1 MSSRARDWVRR
12 AGVVSLTASAV
23 LFGGVGSLTA
33 ANADQP
39 VKVGWWNAASSG
51 GQAAPAPDVNAGGMK
66 ISVSGSQVLA
76 FGAVAYN
83 LPADGTATLELTVTN
98 SSPEPSSAPAN
109 PASLPDTNVIVACP
123 TTDNN
128 WSAGDSQDPSTAPKY
143 DCTAHHYVGALSSD
157 GKTMT
162 FLIDGS
168 ADLTPGT
175 LSLAILP
182 DTTTAI
188 YELGTDAPSD
198 VTPPYFIDFDKPSA
212 TAFTVTGGSS
222 NVSTSAPPPPPPPVT
237 SSAGAPST
245 SGSVPP
251 ATGSTPPNLPSSTT
265 TAPTQGQTPVVAGN
279 TAPQGNATAPMA
291 ATKSTNSTEKNNLA
305 WGLLLLLLAAVVVT
319 SMNRQRAPRIIAGPG
334 ATATATTGAPP
345 ADAAAAVAAAAA
357 AGQAGAAPAW
367 MAAMFTPRG
376 LGRFAK
382 PRTTPARPLV

>member
-1 MSSRARDWVRR
+1 MSFRAKAWVRR
-12 AGVVSLTASAV
+12 TGVVSLTASAV

-33 ANADQP
+33 ARADQP
-39 VKVGWWNAASSG
+39 VKVGWWNAAASG

-83 LPADGTATLELTVTN
+83 LPADGTATLELSVTN

-123 TTDNN
+123 TTDNS
-128 WSAGDSQDPSTAPKY
+128 WSAGDDQDASTAPKY
-143 DCTAHHYVGALSSD
+143 DCSAHHYVGALSSD

-162 FLIDGS
+162 FLIDGA

-212 TAFTVTGGSS
+212 TSFTVTGGSS

-237 SSAGAPST
+237 SAGTSS

-251 ATGSTPPNLPSSTT
+251 ATGSTPPNLP
-265 TAPTQGQTPVVAGN
+265 
-279 TAPQGNATAPMA
+279 
-291 ATKSTNSTEKNNLA
+291 
-305 WGLLLLLLAAVVVT
+305 
-319 SMNRQRAPRIIAGPG
+319 
-334 ATATATTGAPP
+334 
-345 ADAAAAVAAAAA
+345 
-357 AGQAGAAPAW
+357 
-367 MAAMFTPRG
+367 
-376 LGRFAK
+376 
-382 PRTTPARPLV
+382 